1 MGDAGEEEAD
11 RGAATAALQRGGAG
25 RGGMRTY
32 RDALGAS
39 LQGHSSAR
47 GLWDSTMVGAALP
60 ENTSAAGGGEG
71 GGARWRG
78 AARERR
84 VPPISIF
91 CCCCCCGAYKY
102 LKPRM

>member
-1 MGDAGEEEAD
+1 MWE
-11 RGAATAALQRGGAG
+11 RRRGGPQPTPPTGNRQAA
-25 RGGMRTY
+25 Y
-32 RDALGAS
+32 RDALGA
-39 LQGHSSAR
+39 GHEGHGAAR
-47 GLWDSTMVGAALP
+47 GFWDSAMVGAALP